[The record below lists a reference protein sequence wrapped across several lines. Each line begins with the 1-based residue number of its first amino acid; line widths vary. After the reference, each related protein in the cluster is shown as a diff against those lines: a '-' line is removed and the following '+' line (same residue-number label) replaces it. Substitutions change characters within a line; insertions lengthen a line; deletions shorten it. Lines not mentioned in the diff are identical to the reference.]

1 MSVDRLISSLNCTAY
16 ASEEVFSMLMNS
28 LPVGGTITR
37 IACGSTTRRSVLP
50 WVMPSACEASV
61 WPMSTD
67 WMPARTISDMYA
79 ASLRPRPSS
88 AARNGVMTWFIS
100 SL

>member
-1 MSVDRLISSLNCTAY
+1 
-16 ASEEVFSMLMNS
+16 MLMNS

-37 IACGSTTRRSVLP
+37 MACGRTTRRSVLP
-50 WVMPSACEASV
+50 WVMPRACDASV
-61 WPMSTD
+61 CPSSTD

-79 ASLRPRPSS
+79 ASFRPSPS
-88 AARNGVMTWFIS
+88 RAARNGVITWFIS